1 MKREIRVFLTA
12 LMFFTRIP
20 VPKNIGV
27 TDLNKSSR
35 YFPLVGI
42 IVGLTGALTYYG
54 AFFLFKDPW
63 IASFLSLGATLLV
76 TGAFHEDGL
85 ADVADGFGGGWTKE
99 RILEIMKDSRVGAYG
114 VIALIVVLGLKVTLV
129 TKLTDTLLTKL
140 SDPLATKRTDI
151 LITNLA
157 DTLIL
162 YVAAHSVS
170 RTMPVFFL
178 RFMHYSR
185 EDDLSKIKPLATQIS
200 WWGLFTAII
209 TGLLPLFIAVLA
221 FHFNAYLFLSVI
233 PCGLLTLYLGWYFKK
248 WIGGYTGDCLGATQQ
263 LNELVFY
270 LSVLALWRFLL

>member
-1 MKREIRVFLTA
+1 MVKKEIRVFLTA

-20 VPKNIGV
+20 VPKNPGV
-27 TDLNKSSR
+27 ADLNKSSR

-42 IVGLTGALTYYG
+42 IVGLLGALTYYG
-54 AFFLFKDPW
+54 AYFLFKDPW

-114 VIALIVVLGLKVTLV
+114 VIALIVVLGLKVILV
-129 TKLTDTLLTKL
+129 TKLTD
-140 SDPLATKRTDI
+140 A
-151 LITNLA
+151 
-157 DTLIL
+157 LIL

-170 RTMPVFFL
+170 RIMPVFFL

-185 EDDLSKIKPLATQIS
+185 EDDQSKIKPLATQIS
-200 WWGLFTAII
+200 WWGLFIAII
-209 TGLLPLFIAVLA
+209 TGLLPLVIAVLV
-221 FHFNAYLFLSVI
+221 FHFNVYLFLSLI

-263 LNELVFY
+263 LNEVVFY

>member
-1 MKREIRVFLTA
+1 MIKRELHIFLTA

-20 VPKNIGV
+20 VPKNIG
-27 TDLNKSSR
+27 TADLNKSSR

-42 IVGLTGALTYYG
+42 IVGAIGALTYYG
-54 AFFLFKDPW
+54 VFFLFKDPW
-63 IASFLSLGATLLV
+63 IASLLSLSATLLV

-85 ADVADGFGGGWTKE
+85 ADVADGFGGGWTKK

-114 VIALIVVLGLKVTLV
+114 VIALIVVLGLKVILV
-129 TKLTDTLLTKL
+129 TKLTD
-140 SDPLATKRTDI
+140 A
-151 LITNLA
+151 
-157 DTLIL
+157 LIL

-170 RTMPVFFL
+170 RIMPVFFL

-185 EDDLSKIKPLATQIS
+185 EDDQSKIKPLATQIS
-200 WWGLFTAII
+200 WWGLSTAII
-209 TGLLPLFIAVLA
+209 TGLLPLFIAVGV
-221 FHFNAYLFLSVI
+221 FHFNACLFLSVI

-263 LNELVFY
+263 LNEVVFY

>member
-1 MKREIRVFLTA
+1 MIKKEIRVFLTA

-20 VPKNIGV
+20 MPKNLGV

-42 IVGLTGALTYYG
+42 IVGLIGALTFYG
-54 AFFLFKDPW
+54 TFFLFKDSW

-114 VIALIVVLGLKVTLV
+114 VIALIVVLGLKVSLV
-129 TKLTDTLLTKL
+129 TKLTD
-140 SDPLATKRTDI
+140 A
-151 LITNLA
+151 
-157 DTLIL
+157 LIL

-170 RTMPVFFL
+170 RIMPVFFL

-185 EDDLSKIKPLATQIS
+185 EDDQSKIKPLATQIS
-200 WWGLFTAII
+200 WWGLFIAMV
-209 TGLLPLFIAVLA
+209 TGLLPLVIAVLV
-221 FHFNAYLFLSVI
+221 FHFNVYLFLSLI

-263 LNELVFY
+263 LNEVVFY

>member
-1 MKREIRVFLTA
+1 MVKKEIRIFLTA

-20 VPKNIGV
+20 VPRNLGV
-27 TDLNKSSR
+27 ADLNKSSR
-35 YFPLVGI
+35 YFPLIGI
-42 IVGLTGALTYYG
+42 IAGCIGALTYYG
-54 AFFLFKDPW
+54 AFFLFKDSW

-129 TKLTDTLLTKL
+129 SKLTD
-140 SDPLATKRTDI
+140 A
-151 LITNLA
+151 
-157 DTLIL
+157 LIL

-170 RTMPVFFL
+170 RIMPVFFL
-178 RFMHYSR
+178 RFMQYSR
-185 EDDLSKIKPLATQIS
+185 EDDQSKIKPLATQIS
-200 WWGLFTAII
+200 WWGLFIAII
-209 TGLLPLFIAVLA
+209 TGLLPLVIAVLV
-221 FHFNAYLFLSVI
+221 FHFSVYLFLTVI

-263 LNELVFY
+263 LNEVVFY

>member
-1 MKREIRVFLTA
+1 MIKKEIRVFLTA

-20 VPKNIGV
+20 MPKNLGV

-42 IVGLTGALTYYG
+42 IVGLIGALTFYG
-54 AFFLFKDPW
+54 AFFLFKDFW

-114 VIALIVVLGLKVTLV
+114 VIALIVVLGLKVSLV
-129 TKLTDTLLTKL
+129 TKLTN
-140 SDPLATKRTDI
+140 A
-151 LITNLA
+151 
-157 DTLIL
+157 LIL

-170 RTMPVFFL
+170 RVMPVFFL

-185 EDDLSKIKPLATQIS
+185 EDDQSKIKPLATQIS
-200 WWGLFTAII
+200 WWGLFIAMV
-209 TGLLPLFIAVLA
+209 TGLLPLVIAVLV
-221 FHFNAYLFLSVI
+221 FHFNVYLFLSLI

-263 LNELVFY
+263 LNEVVFY

>member
-1 MKREIRVFLTA
+1 MIKREIRVFLTA

-27 TDLNKSSR
+27 ADLNKSSR

-85 ADVADGFGGGWTKE
+85 ADVADGFGGGWTRE

-129 TKLTDTLLTKL
+129 TKLTDT
-140 SDPLATKRTDI
+140 

-209 TGLLPLFIAVLA
+209 TGLLPLFIAVLV

-263 LNELVFY
+263 LNEVVFY

>member
-1 MKREIRVFLTA
+1 MVKKEIRVFLTA

-20 VPKNIGV
+20 VPKNLGV
-27 TDLNKSSR
+27 ADLNKSSR
-35 YFPLVGI
+35 YFPLVGL
-42 IVGLTGALTYYG
+42 IVGSIGALTYYG
-54 AFFLFKDPW
+54 VFLLFKDSW

-85 ADVADGFGGGWTKE
+85 ADVADGFGGGWKKE

-114 VIALIVVLGLKVTLV
+114 VIALILVLGLKVTLV
-129 TKLTDTLLTKL
+129 SKLTDTLLTKL
-140 SDPLATKRTDI
+140 SYPLV
-151 LITNLA
+151 TNLV
-157 DTLIL
+157 DILIL

-170 RTMPVFFL
+170 RVMPVFFL

-185 EDDLSKIKPLATQIS
+185 EDDQSKIKPLATQIS
-200 WWGLFTAII
+200 WWGLFIAMV
-209 TGLLPLFIAVLA
+209 TGLLPLVIAVLV
-221 FHFNAYLFLSVI
+221 FHFNVYLFLSLI

-263 LNELVFY
+263 LNEVVFY